1 MARKVIII
9 EDSQTIRHQIG
20 TLLMS
25 EGYAIVEATDGVDGL
40 EKLHAESDA
49 ALAVCDINM
58 PRMDG
63 IEMIEKLKAEG
74 ATAPPLLVLT
84 TEGQATLVAR
94 ARAAGAKGWIT
105 KPFKPDMLVAAVRK
119 LAGPP

>member
-20 TLLMS
+20 KLLLN
-25 EGYAIVEATDGVDGL
+25 EGYAIVEATDGVEGL
-40 EKLHAESDA
+40 DKLRTEQDA
-49 ALAVCDINM
+49 ALALCDINM

-63 IEMIEKLKAEG
+63 IEMMEKIKAEG
-74 ATAPPLLVLT
+74 TATPPLLVLT
-84 TEGQATLVAR
+84 TEGQASLVKR

-105 KPFKPDMLVAAVRK
+105 KPFQPDMLVAAVRK